1 MKLTEL
7 LQGWVKCEDDH
18 ISISGLALNTQQ
30 LQAGDLF
37 IAIKGQHFD
46 GRTYLRDAISRGAS
60 AIVCEA
66 QGLEAFLSTQSKD
79 IPIIPVMNLDS
90 LLGKLA
96 KRFYHDPSKEMDVIG
111 VTGTNG
117 KTTSTYVIAQALT
130 RLRKPCG
137 VLGTLGYGF
146 IPQLTDC
153 ALTTP
158 DAVSLQ
164 KYFYQMKNEGAKAVA
179 MEVSSHGLM
188 QNRVNAIEIKS
199 ALFTNLTQDHLD
211 YHGTMDAYGRAKQ
224 KLFQLPSL
232 ERAVVNADSPYA
244 EKMLRAITHK
254 IPVASYTL
262 QPTIVNTASIFK
274 NTLPICVTSLT
285 LNHKGVIAKLDTAWG
300 EGVLRSPLLGEF
312 NVSNLLGVLGE
323 LCLQGFSLEESL
335 NALSF
340 AMSAPGRMQRIGG
353 IRTPQIIIDYAHT
366 PDALEKA
373 LKAARVHCE
382 RRLWC
387 VFGCGGDRDKDKRA
401 KMGQIAGQ
409 YADRIVITSDNPR
422 TEDPETIIDEIWQ
435 GITAEQNEKAIKEM
449 DRKAAIEYAIKHA
462 LPVDTIL
469 IAGKGHE
476 NYQIIGKE
484 LIPFSDAK
492 IACELLGEEII

>member
-7 LQGWVKCEDDH
+7 LKGWVKGEVDE
-18 ISISGLALNTQQ
+18 ISISGLTLNTQQ
-30 LQAGDLF
+30 IQAGDLF

-46 GRTYLRDAISRGAS
+46 GRHYLSDAISRGAS

-66 QGLEAFLSTQSKD
+66 ENLHAFLTSSTHP

-96 KRFYHDPSKEMDVIG
+96 KRFYGDPSKDLDVIG

-117 KTTSTYVIAQALT
+117 KTTSTYVLAQALT
-130 RLRKPCG
+130 RLRKTCG
-137 VLGTLGYGF
+137 VLGTVGYGF
-146 IPQLTDC
+146 IPQLRDC

-164 KYFYQMKNEGAKAVA
+164 KYLYQLKNEGAKAVA

-188 QNRVNAIEIKS
+188 QNRVDEVEIKS

-211 YHGTMDAYGRAKQ
+211 YHGTMEAYAAAKQ
-224 KLFQLPSL
+224 KLFQFPSL
-232 ERAVVNADSPYA
+232 ERAVINADSPYA
-244 EKMLRAITHK
+244 EKMLRTIKKK

-262 QPTIVNTASIFK
+262 QSTRNTATAFNS
-274 NTLPICVTSLT
+274 TLPICVTSLT

-300 EGVLRSPLLGEF
+300 EGILRSPLLGEF

-335 NALSF
+335 HALSF

-401 KMGQIAGQ
+401 KMGHIAGQ
-409 YADRIVITSDNPR
+409 YADRVVITSDNPR
-422 TEDPETIIDEIWQ
+422 TEEPSNIIDEIWQ
-435 GITAEQNEKAIKEM
+435 GMSVEHNEKTIKEM
-449 DRKAAIEYAIKHA
+449 DRKTAIEYAIKHA

-484 LIPFSDAK
+484 MLPFSDIGVAS
-492 IACELLGEEII
+492 EFLGEEIT

>member
-7 LQGWVKCEDDH
+7 LQGWVKGEIDD
-18 ISISGLALNTQQ
+18 ISISGLTLNTQQ
-30 LQAGDLF
+30 IQAGDLF

-46 GRTYLRDAISRGAS
+46 GRTYLQEAIAKGAS
-60 AIVCEA
+60 AIICEA
-66 QGLEAFLSTQSKD
+66 QGLNAFLATTSHA
-79 IPIIPVMNLDS
+79 IPIIPVMDLDT

-96 KRFYHDPSKEMDVIG
+96 KRFYGDPSKTLDVIG

-117 KTTSTYVIAQALT
+117 KTTSSYILAQALS
-130 RLRKPCG
+130 RLKKPCG

-146 IPQLTDC
+146 IPHLTDC

-164 KYFYQMKNEGAKAVA
+164 KYLYQMKNDGAKAVA

-188 QNRVNAIEIKS
+188 QNRVNAIDIKS

-211 YHGTMDAYGRAKQ
+211 YHGTMEAYSRAKQ
-224 KLFQLPSL
+224 KLFQFSSL
-232 ERAVVNADSPYA
+232 QRAVINTDSPYA
-244 EKMLRAITHK
+244 EKMLRAISHK
-254 IPVASYTL
+254 IPVACYSL
-262 QPTIVNTASIFK
+262 QPHMTSTTFK
-274 NTLPICVTSLT
+274 NTLPICVKSLT
-285 LNHKGVIAKLDTAWG
+285 QNHKGIVAELDTAWG
-300 EGVLRSPLLGEF
+300 EGILRSPLLGEF

-323 LCLQGFSLEESL
+323 LCLQGFALEEAL

-366 PDALEKA
+366 PDALEKS

-387 VFGCGGDRDKDKRA
+387 VFGCGGDRDKDKRS
-401 KMGQIAGQ
+401 KMGHIAAQ

-422 TEDPETIIDEIWQ
+422 TEEPSAIIEDIWQ
-435 GITAEQNEKAIKEM
+435 GVAAEQIEKVIKEI
-449 DRKAAIEYAIKHA
+449 DRKNAIEYAIKHA

-469 IAGKGHE
+469 VAGKGHE

-484 LIPFSDAK
+484 LLPFSDAQV
-492 IACELLGEEII
+492 ACDILGEEII

>member
-7 LQGWVKCEDDH
+7 LQGWVKCEIDDV
-18 ISISGLALNTQQ
+18 SISGLTLNTQHI
-30 LQAGDLF
+30 QAGDLF

-46 GRTYLRDAISRGAS
+46 GRTYLQEAIAKGAS

-66 QGLEAFLSTQSKD
+66 QGLNAFLATTSEA
-79 IPIIPVMNLDS
+79 IPIIPVMDLDT

-96 KRFYHDPSKEMDVIG
+96 KRFYGDPSKTLDVIG

-117 KTTSTYVIAQALT
+117 KTTSTYILAQALS
-130 RLRKPCG
+130 RLKKPCG

-146 IPQLTDC
+146 IPHLTDC

-164 KYFYQMKNEGAKAVA
+164 KYLYQMKNEGAKAVA

-188 QNRVNAIEIKS
+188 QNRVNAIDIKS

-211 YHGTMDAYGRAKQ
+211 YHGTMEAYGRAKQ
-224 KLFQLPSL
+224 KLFQFPSL
-232 ERAVVNADSPYA
+232 ERAVINADSPYA
-244 EKMLRAITHK
+244 DKMLRAITHK
-254 IPVASYTL
+254 IDIVSYSL
-262 QPTIVNTASIFK
+262 QPQISSTLFK
-274 NTLPICVTSLT
+274 NTLPICIKSLT
-285 LNHKGVIAKLDTAWG
+285 QNHKGIVAELDTAWG
-300 EGVLRSPLLGEF
+300 EGILRSPLLGEF

-323 LCLQGFSLEESL
+323 LCLQGFALDEAL

-340 AMSAPGRMQRIGG
+340 ATSAPGRMQRIGG

-401 KMGQIAGQ
+401 KMGHIAAQ
-409 YADRIVITSDNPR
+409 FADRIVITSDNPR
-422 TEDPETIIDEIWQ
+422 TEEPSAIIEDIWQ
-435 GITAEQNEKAIKEM
+435 GVGAESNEKVIKEI
-449 DRKAAIEYAIKHA
+449 DRKNAIEYAIKHA

-484 LIPFSDAK
+484 LLPFSDAQVAGD
-492 IACELLGEEII
+492 ILGEEII

>member
-7 LQGWVKCEDDH
+7 LKDWVKCENDD
-18 ISISGLALNTQQ
+18 ISISGLTLNTQH

-46 GRTYLRDAISRGAS
+46 GRHYLSEAISRGAS

-66 QGLEAFLSTQSKD
+66 ENVQAFLPTTSQT

-96 KRFYHDPSKEMDVIG
+96 KRFYGDPSKVIDVIG

-117 KTTSTYVIAQALT
+117 KTTSTYVLAQALT

-137 VLGTLGYGF
+137 VLGTIGYGF
-146 IPQLTDC
+146 IPALTDC
-153 ALTTP
+153 QLTTP

-164 KYFYQMKNEGAKAVA
+164 KYIYQLKNEGAKAIA

-188 QNRVNAIEIKS
+188 QNRVNALEIKS

-211 YHGTMDAYGRAKQ
+211 YHGTMEAYGRAKQ
-224 KLFQLPSL
+224 KLFQFPSL
-232 ERAVVNADSPYA
+232 ERAVINADSPYG
-244 EKMLRAITHK
+244 EKMLRAITKK
-254 IPVASYTL
+254 IPIASYTL
-262 QPTIVNTASIFK
+262 QPSMNGTAFK

-300 EGVLRSPLLGEF
+300 EGILRSPLLGEF

-335 NALSF
+335 HALSF

-353 IRTPQIIIDYAHT
+353 IRTPQVIIDYAHT

-401 KMGQIAGQ
+401 KMGHIAGQ
-409 YADRIVITSDNPR
+409 YADRVVITSDNPR
-422 TEDPETIIDEIWQ
+422 TEDPINIIDEIWQ
-435 GITAEQNEKAIKEM
+435 GMTVEQTEKTIKET
-449 DRKAAIEYAIKHA
+449 DRKTAIEYAIKHA

-484 LIPFSDAK
+484 LLPFSDAK
-492 IACELLGEEII
+492 IAAGFLGEEII

>member
-7 LQGWVKCEDDH
+7 LQGWVKCEDDG
-18 ISISGLALNTQQ
+18 ISISGLTLNTQQ
-30 LQAGDLF
+30 LQTGDLF

-46 GRTYLRDAISRGAS
+46 GRAYLRDAIERGAG
-60 AIVCEA
+60 AILCEA
-66 QGLEAFLSTQSKD
+66 QGLSEFLSSDTGAV
-79 IPIIPVMNLDS
+79 PIIPVTNLES

-96 KRFYHDPSKEMDVIG
+96 KRFYGDPSKDLDVIG

-117 KTTSTYVIAQALT
+117 KTTTSYVLAQALS
-130 RLRKPCG
+130 RLRKSCA

-146 IPQLTDC
+146 IPELTNC
-153 ALTTP
+153 SLTTP

-164 KYFYQMKNEGAKAVA
+164 KYLYQLKNQGAKAVA

-188 QNRVNAIEIKS
+188 QNRVDAIEIKS

-211 YHGTMDAYGRAKQ
+211 YHGTMQAYGKAKE
-224 KLFQLPSL
+224 KLFQFPSL

-254 IPVASYTL
+254 MPIASYTL
-262 QPTIVNTASIFK
+262 QPTMHTSTLFK
-274 NTLPICVTSLT
+274 NTLPICVKSLT
-285 LNHKGVIAKLDTAWG
+285 LNHKGAIAKIDSAWG
-300 EGVLRSPLLGEF
+300 EGVLRSSLLGEF
-312 NVSNLLGVLGE
+312 NISNLLGVLAE

-340 AMSAPGRMQRIGG
+340 AQSAPGRMQRIGG
-353 IRTPQIIIDYAHT
+353 IRNPQIIIDYAHT

-387 VFGCGGDRDKDKRA
+387 VFGCGGDRDKDKRS
-401 KMGQIAGQ
+401 KMGQIAAQ

-422 TEDPETIIDEIWQ
+422 TEEPLSIINDIVQ
-435 GITAEQNEKAIKEM
+435 GVGVEHSEKLKQEV
-449 DRKAAIEYAIKHA
+449 DRKSAIEYAIKHA
-462 LPVDTIL
+462 LAVDTIL

-476 NYQIIGKE
+476 NYQIIGKDMF
-484 LIPFSDAK
+484 PFSDK
-492 IACELLGEEII
+492 EVACEILGEEST

>member
-7 LQGWVKCEDDH
+7 LQGWVKCEDDD
-18 ISISGLALNTQQ
+18 ISISGLTLNTQQ
-30 LQAGDLF
+30 IQAGDLF

-46 GRTYLRDAISRGAS
+46 GRIYLQEAIAKGAS

-66 QGLEAFLSTQSKD
+66 QGINAFLSSTSNA
-79 IPIIPVMNLDS
+79 IPIIPVMDLDS

-96 KRFYHDPSKEMDVIG
+96 KRFYGDPSKNLDVIG

-117 KTTSTYVIAQALT
+117 KTTSSYVLAQALT
-130 RLRKPCG
+130 RLKKPCG

-146 IPQLTDC
+146 IPHLTHC

-164 KYFYQMKNEGAKAVA
+164 KYIYQLKNEGAKAVA

-188 QNRVNAIEIKS
+188 QNRVNALEIKS

-211 YHGTMDAYGRAKQ
+211 YHITMEAYGRAKQ
-224 KLFQLPSL
+224 KLFQFPSL
-232 ERAVVNADSPYA
+232 QRAVINADSPYA
-244 EKMLRAITHK
+244 EKVLRAITHK
-254 IPVASYTL
+254 IEIASYSL
-262 QPTIVNTASIFK
+262 QPTMHHAQAFK
-274 NTLPICVTSLT
+274 NTLPICVKSLT
-285 LNHKGVIAKLDTAWG
+285 QNHKGIVAELDTAWG
-300 EGVLRSPLLGEF
+300 AGILRSPLLGEF

-323 LCLQGFSLEESL
+323 LCLEGFSLDEAL
-335 NALSF
+335 HALSF
-340 AMSAPGRMQRIGG
+340 TTSAPGRMQRLGG
-353 IRTPQIIIDYAHT
+353 ICTPQVIIDYAHT

-373 LKAARVHCE
+373 LKAARVQCE

-401 KMGQIAGQ
+401 QMGQIAAQ

-422 TEDPETIIDEIWQ
+422 TEDPGTIIDEIWQ
-435 GITAEQNEKAIKEM
+435 GITAEQNENAIKET
-449 DRKAAIEYAIKHA
+449 DRKSAIEYAIKHA

-476 NYQIIGKE
+476 NYQIIGEK
-484 LIPFSDAK
+484 LLPFSDAK
-492 IACELLGEEII
+492 IACEFLGEEII

>member
-7 LQGWVKCEDDH
+7 LQGWVKCEDDG
-18 ISISGLALNTQQ
+18 ISISGLTLNTQQ
-30 LQAGDLF
+30 IQTGDLF

-46 GRTYLRDAISRGAS
+46 GRAYLRDAIERGAG
-60 AIVCEA
+60 AILCEA
-66 QGLEAFLSTQSKD
+66 QGLNAFLSSDTSA
-79 IPIIPVMNLDS
+79 IPIIPVTNLEG
-90 LLGKLA
+90 LLGNLA
-96 KRFYHDPSKEMDVIG
+96 KRFYGDPSQELEVMG

-117 KTTSTYVIAQALT
+117 KTTTSYVLAQALT

-146 IPQLTDC
+146 IPELANC

-164 KYFYQMKNEGAKAVA
+164 KYLYQLKQQGAKAVA

-188 QNRVNAIEIKS
+188 QNRVSAIEIKS
-199 ALFTNLTQDHLD
+199 AMFTNLTQDHLD
-211 YHGTMDAYGRAKQ
+211 YHGTMQAYGKAKE
-224 KLFQLPSL
+224 KLFQFQSL

-254 IPVASYTL
+254 MPIACYTL
-262 QPTIVNTASIFK
+262 QPTMNSSSVFK
-274 NTLPICVTSLT
+274 NALPICVQSLT
-285 LNHKGVIAKLDTAWG
+285 LNHKGATAKIDSAWG
-300 EGVLRSPLLGEF
+300 EGILRSSLLGEF
-312 NVSNLLGVLGE
+312 NVSNLLGVLAE
-323 LCLQGFSLEESL
+323 LCLQGFTLEESL

-340 AMSAPGRMQRIGG
+340 ATSAPGRMQRIGG
-353 IRTPQIIIDYAHT
+353 IRNPQIIIDYAHT

-401 KMGQIAGQ
+401 KMGQIAAQ
-409 YADRIVITSDNPR
+409 YADRIVVTSDNPR
-422 TEDPETIIDEIWQ
+422 TEDPSSIINDIVQ
-435 GITAEQNEKAIKEM
+435 GFSVEHNEKAKQEV
-449 DRKAAIEYAIKHA
+449 DRKRAIEYAIKHSLA
-462 LPVDTIL
+462 VDTIL

-484 LIPFSDAK
+484 MFPFSDAEV
-492 IACELLGEEII
+492 ACEILGEETT